1 MASIMNRRKLGKN
14 CFFLKFSIVTKD
26 LSPMKLGSSFL
37 ILLHQLESFSNVT
50 TAFWL
55 HRENKMHKLGTEV
68 HLYYY
73 YLFFFSAGK
82 EGIREE

>member
-1 MASIMNRRKLGKN
+1 
-14 CFFLKFSIVTKD
+14 
-26 LSPMKLGSSFL
+26 MKLGSSFL

-73 YLFFFSAGK
+73 YFFFFLLGK
-82 EGIREE
+82 RELERSRVNFHVKIHLLTKSDYK

>member
-55 HRENKMHKLGTEV
+55 HRENEMHKLGTEV

-73 YLFFFSAGK
+73 YLIFLFYWERGN
-82 EGIREE
+82 